1 MKTRAFL
8 VKDIDPEILKRLLG
22 SRSLATELTEEQLAE
37 YYSNKVPKPTSA
49 SELLNLMSK
58 GGGLDRKWE
67 NPLYAA
73 KLNGI
78 DHSTIES
85 WVREL
90 ASQGKITKIRSTGV
104 TELDDKWFTT
114 YMAEIHGTL
123 GRISEAGGKD
133 MEDIRDLYTKG
144 LSYEVATEFD
154 GVKPT
159 TWEKRIITDA
169 HEALRVKII
178 EMLGSEG
185 PARGEEIIERLPF
198 PQGQIDSI
206 LHELEMRNVISVGFY
221 KQTEDAEYILKVDEH
236 KITGGEEDVVEYR
249 WVQNLVMQ
257 KSFEQYSDGFTAFD
271 QHILF
276 QNNKKCCIVLM
287 DSDMQIGKIYS

>member
-1 MKTRAFL
+1 M
-8 VKDIDPEILKRLLG
+8 LG

-90 ASQGKITKIRSTGV
+90 TSQGKITKIRSTGV

-133 MEDIRDLYTKG
+133 MEDLRDLYTKG

-206 LHELEMRNVISVGFY
+206 LHELEMRNLSLSDF
-221 KQTEDAEYILKVDEH
+221 KQTKTQNIFSKLMNTKSQVERRMLSSIDGS
-236 KITGGEEDVVEYR
+236 KISLCRNHLSNTLMDLQRSTSIYYS
-249 WVQNLVMQ
+249 
-257 KSFEQYSDGFTAFD
+257 KS
-271 QHILF
+271 
-276 QNNKKCCIVLM
+276 NKKCCIALM
-287 DSDMQIGKIYS
+287 DSDMQIGKICS